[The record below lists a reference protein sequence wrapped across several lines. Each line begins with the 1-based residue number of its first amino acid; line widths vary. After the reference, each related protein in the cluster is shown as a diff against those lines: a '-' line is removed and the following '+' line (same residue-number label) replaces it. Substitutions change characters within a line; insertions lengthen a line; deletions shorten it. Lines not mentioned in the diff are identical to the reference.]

1 MQSCRLRRLHSQS
14 APLSP
19 RAWAQQCRPYRQSRR
34 PSSECSLPSL
44 LRGGTLVEGSSLA
57 NLYRRPAIQLWQRRC
72 SKVQIA
78 QTMLPGE
85 PHRKR
90 RPQPIFLYSSL
101 ATNY

>member
-34 PSSECSLPSL
+34 PSGECSAHSAQ
-44 LRGGTLVEGSSLA
+44 GGHTGGEAAPWQTCIDVQPFSSGSGAAQGCRL
-57 NLYRRPAIQLWQRRC
+57 RRPCCQKSHTVHGVHSQF
-72 SKVQIA
+72 
-78 QTMLPGE
+78 
-85 PHRKR
+85 
-90 RPQPIFLYSSL
+90 FLYSSL